1 MAFAHSETP
10 EHVRAT
16 MGAILRRRRERR
28 ERTLAD
34 VALPAGISPA
44 HLSEVERG
52 RKDISTEKLVAVAG
66 ALEATV
72 ADLYLELAREL
83 GAEERTVRSSWEAD
97 PRTAVQQMCRE
108 LDREALQTVARFTSF
123 LVTTEGAQRRR
134 IGFLES
140 R

>member
-1 MAFAHSETP
+1 MPFAQSETP
-10 EHVRAT
+10 EHVRTT
-16 MGAILRRRRERR
+16 MGAILRRRREQR
-28 ERTLAD
+28 ESTLAD
-34 VALPAGISPA
+34 IAAPAGISPA

-52 RKDISTEKLVAVAG
+52 RKEISTERLVAVARS
-66 ALEATV
+66 LEVTV

-83 GAEERTVRSSWEAD
+83 GAGDRLVRSSWDPD
-97 PRTAVQQMCRE
+97 PRAAVQQMCRE